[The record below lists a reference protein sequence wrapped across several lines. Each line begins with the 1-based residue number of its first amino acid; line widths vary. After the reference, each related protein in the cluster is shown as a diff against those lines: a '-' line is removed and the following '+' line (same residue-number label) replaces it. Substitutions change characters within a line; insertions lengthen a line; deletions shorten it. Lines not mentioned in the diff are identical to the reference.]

1 VAQIRLDAVARTFPN
16 GQVAVRGVDL
26 EVADGEFLVLVGPS
40 GCGKSTLLRLVAGLE
55 PLSAGRVAID
65 GVDVSGVPPQRRD
78 LAMVF
83 QSYALYPHMT
93 VRENLAYGLRA
104 RGADRATIAREVAAG
119 AAALGIEELLDRRPA
134 QLSGGQRQRV
144 ALGRA
149 IVRRPRAFLLD
160 EPLSN
165 LDPALR
171 VQARAELRR
180 LHRTLG
186 ATVVY
191 VTHDQEEAMTLG
203 SRVAVMRDGAIEQVA
218 PPLDLYERPVNTF
231 VARFIGTPAM
241 NLLPAAL
248 LLRDAPAGAVA
259 GIRPQ
264 DVALGAGPLR
274 ATVDLVEPRGPD
286 HVVHL
291 RLAAAGAPLLVAV
304 VAGAP
309 PPAAGAEIA
318 VDLPGDRL
326 HLFEGRDGRRI
337 WRGPPPPS

>member
-1 VAQIRLDAVARTFPN
+1 MADIRLDGVAKTFPN
-16 GQVAVRGVDL
+16 GPVAVRAIDL
-26 EVADGEFLVLVGPS
+26 QIADGEFLVLVGPS
-40 GCGKSTLLRLVAGLE
+40 GCGKSTLLRLIAGLE
-55 PLSAGRVAID
+55 TLSAGRIAI
-65 GVDVSGVPPQRRD
+65 GGLDVTEVPPQRRD
-78 LAMVF
+78 VAMVF
-83 QSYALYPHMT
+83 QTYALYPHMS
-93 VRENLAYGLRA
+93 VRDNLAYGLRT
-104 RGADRATIAREVAAG
+104 RGAGRAAIAREVAAA

-149 IVRRPRAFLLD
+149 IVRRPKAFLLD

-203 SRVAVMRDGAIEQVA
+203 SRVAVMRDGVIEQVA
-218 PPLDLYERPVNTF
+218 PPLELYDRPANTF

-248 LLRDAPAGAVA
+248 ILDDAPRDAVA

-264 DVALGAGPLR
+264 DVTVGAGPLR

-286 HVVHL
+286 YVVHL
-291 RLAAAGAPLLVAV
+291 RLAAAGEPLLLAV
-304 VAGAP
+304 LTGTA
-309 PPAAGAEIA
+309 PPAAGTEISLGVPA
-318 VDLPGDRL
+318 DRL
-326 HLFEGRDGRRI
+326 HLFDRVAGRRI
-337 WRGPPPPS
+337 TRT